1 MENFEKTIDE
11 RKGYDKEIKEQAKMQ
26 NQDRPL
32 KDKLLG
38 RNKISPI
45 DIAREDASNE
55 NEQRGHEVERD
66 FIKNLVAYAKKNGK
80 FTRIEKDETSYEGG
94 IMKSIN
100 KGERYDVKLK
110 LSEDMELRYE
120 VKEDFGSAFRGLRL
134 ILPLSINDTP
144 FSLEDLTYLQIKK
157 IDVILTGDKDR
168 MQLKEVEEN
177 KKKAIL
183 TQLNNLT

>member
-1 MENFEKTIDE
+1 
-11 RKGYDKEIKEQAKMQ
+11 
-26 NQDRPL
+26 
-32 KDKLLG
+32 
-38 RNKISPI
+38 
-45 DIAREDASNE
+45 
-55 NEQRGHEVERD
+55 
-66 FIKNLVAYAKKNGK
+66 
-80 FTRIEKDETSYEGG
+80 
-94 IMKSIN
+94 
-100 KGERYDVKLK
+100 
-110 LSEDMELRYE
+110 MELRYE